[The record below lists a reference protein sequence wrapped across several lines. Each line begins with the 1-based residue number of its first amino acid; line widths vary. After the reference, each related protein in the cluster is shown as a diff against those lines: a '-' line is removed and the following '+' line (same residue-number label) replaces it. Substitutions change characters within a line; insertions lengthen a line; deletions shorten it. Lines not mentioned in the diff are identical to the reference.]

1 VITKYKATIRI
12 VFFVLFYS
20 VIAWADSPITVNT
33 KIDKPKAT
41 TGDIIL
47 YTITVTHD
55 LDIKPSKPDFTVIRQ
70 FDVLKTITTKPI
82 QTENKSELEY
92 SVKLRAD
99 KVGIYT
105 IPPIPI
111 YFEVIKQDQSKPIT
125 GKIIA
130 PKTTIEV
137 VSILRDQ
144 GEPTDILDINELLEV
159 DKDWVPIIFWGLNL
173 ILLII
178 VLYAFWK
185 YRGVKQNKNSVR
197 TQDIPIHEIALNELA
212 ALKLK
217 DFLNCGDSRK
227 HFFELSEIFRRYLG
241 KRYNFPALDWTTEE
255 ITKYIQKEKKL
266 ELIQQDE
273 TIRILDK
280 ADLIKFAKIQVK
292 SDADEIESV
301 REIITSTRERLDI
314 GLYSN

>member
-12 VFFVLFYS
+12 VFFILFYS

-185 YRGVKQNKNSVR
+185 YRGVKQNKNSVH
-197 TQDIPIHEIALNELA
+197 TQDIPIHEIALNQLA

-217 DFLNCGDSRK
+217 NFLNCGDSRK

-301 REIITSTRERLDI
+301 HEIITSTRERLDI

>member
-1 VITKYKATIRI
+1 MTTKYKTTTSII
-12 VFFVLFYS
+12 FFILFSS

-33 KIDKPKAT
+33 KLDKPKAT

-55 LDIKPSKPDFTVIRQ
+55 LDIKPSKPDFTVISQ
-70 FDVLKTITTKPI
+70 FDILETVTTKSLQI
-82 QTENKSELEY
+82 GNKSEQEY

-105 IPPIPI
+105 IPPIPVS
-111 YFEVIKQDQSKPIT
+111 FDVIKKNQSKPIS
-125 GKIIA
+125 GKITA
-130 PKTTIEV
+130 PKITIEI

-144 GEPTDILDINELLEV
+144 GEPTDIIDINELLEV

-178 VLYAFWK
+178 VLYAAWK
-185 YRGVKQNKNSVR
+185 YRGAKKNKSNMR
-197 TQDIPIHEIALNELA
+197 TLDIPIHEIALNELD

-217 DFLNCGDSRK
+217 DFLNYGDSRK
-227 HFFELSEIFRRYLG
+227 HFFEISEIFRRYLG
-241 KRYNFPALDWTTEE
+241 KRYKFPAPDWTTEE
-255 ITKYIQKEKKL
+255 ITTYFQKENEL
-266 ELIQQDE
+266 ELIQRDE
-273 TIRILDK
+273 IIRILDK
-280 ADLIKFAKIQVK
+280 SDLIKFAKIQVK
-292 SDADEIESV
+292 ADADEIESV
-301 REIITSTRERLDI
+301 RKMIASTREQLNI

>member
-1 VITKYKATIRI
+1 VITKYKAITSI
-12 VFFVLFYS
+12 VFFLLFSS
-20 VIAWADSPITVNT
+20 VIASADSPITVNT
-33 KIDKPKAT
+33 KTDKPKAT
-41 TGDIIL
+41 TGDLIL
-47 YTITVTHD
+47 YTITVIHD
-55 LDIKPSKPDFTVIRQ
+55 LDIKPSKPDFSLINQ
-70 FDVLKTITTKPI
+70 FDVLKAVTKEPI
-82 QTENKSELEY
+82 QTGDKSEQEY

-111 YFEVIKQDQSKPIT
+111 SFQVIKKNQSKPIS
-125 GKIIA
+125 GKINA
-130 PKTTIEV
+130 PKITIEV

-144 GEPTDILDINELLEV
+144 GEPTDILDINDLLEV

-178 VLYAFWK
+178 VLYTIWK
-185 YRGVKQNKNSVR
+185 YREVKQSKNNVR
-197 TQDIPIHEIALNELA
+197 TRDTPIHEIALNELD

-227 HFFELSEIFRRYLG
+227 HFFEISEIFRRYLG
-241 KRYNFPALDWTTEE
+241 KRYSFPAPDWTTEE
-255 ITKYIQKEKKL
+255 ITKYFQKENKL
-266 ELIQQDE
+266 ELFQRDE
-273 TIRILDK
+273 IIRILDK
-280 ADLIKFAKIQVK
+280 SDLIKFAKIQVK

-301 REIITSTRERLDI
+301 RKIITSTRERLDI

>member
-1 VITKYKATIRI
+1 VTTKYKATTSI
-12 VFFVLFYS
+12 VFFILFYS

-55 LDIKPSKPDFTVIRQ
+55 LDIKPSKPDFTVISQ
-70 FDVLKTITTKPI
+70 FDIIETVTTNSLQI
-82 QTENKSELEY
+82 GDKSGQEY

-99 KVGIYT
+99 KVGIHT
-105 IPPIPI
+105 IPPIQI
-111 YFEVIKQDQSKPIT
+111 SFEVIKPNQSKPIS
-125 GKIIA
+125 GKITA
-130 PKTTIEV
+130 PKITIEV
-137 VSILRDQ
+137 VSILRDH

-185 YRGVKQNKNSVR
+185 YRGVKQNRNSVP
-197 TQDIPIHEIALNELA
+197 TQDIPIHEIALNQLD

-217 DFLNCGDSRK
+217 NFLNYGDSRK

>member
-1 VITKYKATIRI
+1 V
-12 VFFVLFYS
+12 
-20 VIAWADSPITVNT
+20 
-33 KIDKPKAT
+33 
-41 TGDIIL
+41 
-47 YTITVTHD
+47 H
-55 LDIKPSKPDFTVIRQ
+55 
-70 FDVLKTITTKPI
+70 
-82 QTENKSELEY
+82 
-92 SVKLRAD
+92 
-99 KVGIYT
+99 
-105 IPPIPI
+105 
-111 YFEVIKQDQSKPIT
+111 
-125 GKIIA
+125 
-130 PKTTIEV
+130 
-137 VSILRDQ
+137 
-144 GEPTDILDINELLEV
+144 
-159 DKDWVPIIFWGLNL
+159 
-173 ILLII
+173 
-178 VLYAFWK
+178 
-185 YRGVKQNKNSVR
+185 
-197 TQDIPIHEIALNELA
+197 TQDIPIHEIALNQLA

-217 DFLNCGDSRK
+217 NFLNCGDSRK

>member
-1 VITKYKATIRI
+1 MTTKYKTTTSII
-12 VFFVLFYS
+12 FFILFSS

-33 KIDKPKAT
+33 KLDKPKAT

-55 LDIKPSKPDFTVIRQ
+55 LDIKPSKPDFTVISQ
-70 FDVLKTITTKPI
+70 FDILETVTTKSLQI
-82 QTENKSELEY
+82 GNKSEQEY

-105 IPPIPI
+105 IPPIPVS
-111 YFEVIKQDQSKPIT
+111 FDVIKNNQSKPIS
-125 GKIIA
+125 GKITA
-130 PKTTIEV
+130 PKITIEI

-144 GEPTDILDINELLEV
+144 GEPTDIIDINELLEV

-178 VLYAFWK
+178 VLYAAWK
-185 YRGVKQNKNSVR
+185 YRGVKKNKSNVR
-197 TQDIPIHEIALNELA
+197 TRDIPIHEIALNELD

-217 DFLNCGDSRK
+217 DFLNYGDSRK
-227 HFFELSEIFRRYLG
+227 HFFEISEIFRRYLG
-241 KRYNFPALDWTTEE
+241 KRYKFPAPDWTTEE
-255 ITKYIQKEKKL
+255 ITKYFQKENEL
-266 ELIQQDE
+266 ELVQRDE
-273 TIRILDK
+273 IIRILDK
-280 ADLIKFAKIQVK
+280 SDLIKFAKIQVK
-292 SDADEIESV
+292 ADADEIESV
-301 REIITSTRERLDI
+301 RKMIASTREQLNI

>member
-1 VITKYKATIRI
+1 MTTKYKATTSII
-12 VFFVLFYS
+12 FFILFSS

-33 KIDKPKAT
+33 KLDKPKAT

-55 LDIKPSKPDFTVIRQ
+55 LDIKPSKPDFTVISQ
-70 FDVLKTITTKPI
+70 FDILETVTTKPLQI
-82 QTENKSELEY
+82 GNKSAQEY

-105 IPPIPI
+105 IPPIPVS
-111 YFEVIKQDQSKPIT
+111 FDVIKKNQSKPIS
-125 GKIIA
+125 GKITA
-130 PKTTIEV
+130 PKITIEI

-144 GEPTDILDINELLEV
+144 GEPTDIIDINELLEV

-178 VLYAFWK
+178 VLYAAWK
-185 YRGVKQNKNSVR
+185 YRGVKQNKSNVR
-197 TQDIPIHEIALNELA
+197 NLDIPIHEIALNELD

-217 DFLNCGDSRK
+217 DFLNNGDSRK
-227 HFFELSEIFRRYLG
+227 HFFEMSEIFRRYLG
-241 KRYNFPALDWTTEE
+241 KRYKFPAPDWTTEE
-255 ITKYIQKEKKL
+255 ITTYFQKENEL
-266 ELIQQDE
+266 EQIQRDE
-273 TIRILDK
+273 IIRILDK
-280 ADLIKFAKIQVK
+280 SDLIKFAKIQVK
-292 SDADEIESV
+292 ADADEIESV
-301 REIITSTRERLDI
+301 RKMIASTREQLDI

>member
-1 VITKYKATIRI
+1 MTTKYKATTSII
-12 VFFVLFYS
+12 FFILFSS

-33 KIDKPKAT
+33 KLDKPKAT

-55 LDIKPSKPDFTVIRQ
+55 LDIKPSKPDFTVISQ
-70 FDVLKTITTKPI
+70 FDILESVTTKSLQI
-82 QTENKSELEY
+82 GNKSEQEY

-105 IPPIPI
+105 IPPIPVS
-111 YFEVIKQDQSKPIT
+111 FDVIKKNQSKPIS
-125 GKIIA
+125 GKITA
-130 PKTTIEV
+130 PKITIEI

-144 GEPTDILDINELLEV
+144 GEPTDIIDINELLEV

-178 VLYAFWK
+178 VLYAAWK
-185 YRGVKQNKNSVR
+185 YRGVKKNKSNVR
-197 TQDIPIHEIALNELA
+197 TRDIPIHEIALNELD

-217 DFLNCGDSRK
+217 DFLNYGDSRK
-227 HFFELSEIFRRYLG
+227 HFFEISEIFRRYLG
-241 KRYNFPALDWTTEE
+241 KRYKFPASDWTTEE
-255 ITKYIQKEKKL
+255 ITKYFQKENEL
-266 ELIQQDE
+266 ELVQRDE
-273 TIRILDK
+273 IIRILDK
-280 ADLIKFAKIQVK
+280 SDLIKFAKIQVEA
-292 SDADEIESV
+292 DADEIESV
-301 REIITSTRERLDI
+301 RKMIASTREQLNI

>member
-185 YRGVKQNKNSVR
+185 YRGVKQNKNSVH
-197 TQDIPIHEIALNELA
+197 TQDIPIHEIALNQLA

-217 DFLNCGDSRK
+217 NFLNCGDSRK

-241 KRYNFPALDWTTEE
+241 KRYNFPAPDWTTEE
-255 ITKYIQKEKKL
+255 ITKYFQKEKKL

-301 REIITSTRERLDI
+301 REIISSTRERLDI

>member
-1 VITKYKATIRI
+1 MITKYKATIRI
-12 VFFVLFYS
+12 VFFILFYS

-185 YRGVKQNKNSVR
+185 YRGVKQNKNSVH
-197 TQDIPIHEIALNELA
+197 TQDIPIHEIALNQLA

-217 DFLNCGDSRK
+217 NFLNCGDSRK

>member
-1 VITKYKATIRI
+1 VTTKYKNTTSII
-12 VFFVLFYS
+12 FFLLFSS

-55 LDIKPSKPDFTVIRQ
+55 LDIKPSKPDFTVISQ
-70 FDVLKTITTKPI
+70 FDILETLSTKPL
-82 QTENKSELEY
+82 QTGNKSELEY

-105 IPPIPI
+105 IPPIPVS
-111 YFEVIKQDQSKPIT
+111 FKVSKQDQSKPIS
-125 GKIIA
+125 GKITA
-130 PKTTIEV
+130 PKVIIEV
-137 VSILRDQ
+137 VSILRAQ

-178 VLYAFWK
+178 VLYALWK
-185 YRGVKQNKNSVR
+185 YRGAKQNKNSLR
-197 TQDIPIHEIALNELA
+197 TRVIPIHEIALNQLDS
-212 ALKLK
+212 LKLK
-217 DFLNCGDSRK
+217 DFLNSGDSRK
-227 HFFELSEIFRRYLG
+227 HFFELSEIFRHYLG
-241 KRYNFPALDWTTEE
+241 KRYNFPAPDWTTEE
-255 ITKYIQKEKKL
+255 ITKYFQKDNKL
-266 ELIQQDE
+266 ELIQRNE
-273 TIRILDK
+273 IIRILNK
-280 ADLIKFAKIQVK
+280 SDLIKFAKIQVK

-301 REIITSTRERLDI
+301 REIISSTRERLDI

>member
-185 YRGVKQNKNSVR
+185 YRGVKQNRNSVP
-197 TQDIPIHEIALNELA
+197 TQDIPIHEIALNQLA

-217 DFLNCGDSRK
+217 NFLNCGDSRK

-301 REIITSTRERLDI
+301 HEIITSTRERLDI

>member
-1 VITKYKATIRI
+1 MTTKYKNATSII
-12 VFFVLFYS
+12 FFLLFSS

-33 KIDKPKAT
+33 KIDKPKIT

-55 LDIKPSKPDFTVIRQ
+55 LDIKPSKPDFTVISQ
-70 FDVLKTITTKPI
+70 FDILETVTTNPLKI
-82 QTENKSELEY
+82 ENKNEQKY

-105 IPPIPI
+105 IPPITI
-111 YFEVIKQDQSKPIT
+111 FFEVIKKKRSKPIL

-130 PKTTIEV
+130 PEITIEV

-144 GEPTDILDINELLEV
+144 GEPIGILDINELLEV

-185 YRGVKQNKNSVR
+185 YRGVKQNKNSVH
-197 TQDIPIHEIALNELA
+197 TQDIPIHEIALNQLA

-217 DFLNCGDSRK
+217 NFLNCGDSRK

-241 KRYNFPALDWTTEE
+241 KRYHFPAPDWTTEE
-255 ITKYIQKEKKL
+255 ITEYFQKQDKI
-266 ELIQQDE
+266 ELTSRVE
-273 TIRILDK
+273 ANRILSK
-280 ADLIKFAKIQVK
+280 SDLIKFAKAQA
-292 SDADEIESV
+292 SPGTDEIESV
-301 REIITSTRERLDI
+301 RKFIISTRKNLNL